1 MCSVF
6 LPEEDK
12 VINISGEH
20 LEPVE
25 PEKGNRVSN
34 GGVLRGGCV
43 GGGGCRRTD
52 KEGIL

>member
-12 VINISGEH
+12 VININGEH

-25 PEKGNRVSN
+25 PEKGNRVSE
-34 GGVLRGGCV
+34 
-43 GGGGCRRTD
+43 T
-52 KEGIL
+52 